1 MKNFFLFL
9 FPREFVAVFTVI
21 LLLVPAL
28 LVPSTRFDAG
38 AACITYSSSSRTI
51 TVSCTSATRLTDV
64 NNFLKNP
71 SILKKESTRVWL
83 LAANLVVAKGANFVI
98 DSVDT
103 QWLKIRSDGSV
114 GYGLLNYGNLNIQ
127 SVKVTSWN
135 TASNNYASPGS
146 DGTSPRGYIVAKSGG
161 TGKMNIINSHIA
173 HLGYTGTG
181 HHGLDYYGSHGSVVQ
196 DSEIDHNYRAFYSS
210 GVGGIRFDR
219 NVVHDNI
226 EYGIDPHSGTHDMYI
241 TYNKVYNNNHGIICS
256 VMCYNMH
263 IENNEL
269 YNNQRDGIF
278 LDAGSHHSTI
288 KDNTIYNEEVGI
300 QLPSMSYSEV
310 YGNRIYNSKYGIN
323 LETQIGS
330 SYDRDNRCGSVGCV
344 SINNNVHHNNIKA
357 SSIGIILKEGAS
369 TNTIASNTI
378 DGPNGDRGIVV
389 DGSKTSDNI
398 FRDNHISNA
407 KYSIRLIGGNTGSK
421 FIGNHLDTTAPSGEY
436 TMASSSALKLES
448 TQFSSDVIRAS
459 DSSSIPVSISKS
471 GTIRVT
477 SGSNTQNYD
486 TNAQPYSKTLTN
498 NGKITVSSLSST
510 ASSIVED
517 SDKLSALNDNSPEGQ
532 EKQAREQAGD
542 HSVSNNNEE
551 DNDVEGSALPT
562 DKGPRDYAGERNYPR
577 KQFAPSEIPTSGLD
591 TTDGFKSKS
600 SQKEASEFNHETLL
614 SLKVRGNGKSALTGT
629 LLDKSTSKPI
639 QGLKIF
645 FTASDPLLRIADATT
660 NKAGQFETGTFS
672 VPSDSGS
679 YKIQAH
685 FAKTGPY
692 DSADSKVITLK
703 VRDKSSNEEIR
714 NSR

>member
-1 MKNFFLFL
+1 MKNSFLFL
-9 FPREFVAVFTVI
+9 FPRESVAVFTVI
-21 LLLVPAL
+21 LLFVPAL
-28 LVPSTRFDAG
+28 LVPSTLFDAG
-38 AACITYSSSSRTI
+38 AACITYNSSSKTI
-51 TVSCTSATRLTDV
+51 TVSCTTATRLTDV

-71 SILKKESTRVWL
+71 SILKKESTGVWL

-103 QWLKIRSDGSV
+103 KWLKIRSDGSV
-114 GYGLLNYGNLNIQ
+114 GYGLLNYGNLNIK

-135 TASNNYASPGS
+135 TASKNYASPGS
-146 DGTSPRGYIVAKSGG
+146 DGTNPRGYIVAKSGG

-173 HLGYTGTG
+173 YLGYTGTG
-181 HHGLDYYGSHGSVVQ
+181 HHGLDYYGSPESVIQ

-269 YNNQRDGIF
+269 YDNQRDGIF

-310 YGNRIYNSKYGIN
+310 YGNKISNSKYGIN

-330 SYDRDNRCGSVGCV
+330 SFDRDNLCGDIGCV

-357 SSIGIILKEGAS
+357 SIIGIILKDGAS

-407 KYSIRLIGGNTGSK
+407 KYSIRLTGGNTGSK
-421 FIGNHLDTTAPSGEY
+421 FISNHLDTAAPSGEY

-448 TQFSSDVIRAS
+448 TQFSSDVIRAT
-459 DSSSIPVSISKS
+459 DSSSIPVTISKS

-477 SGSNTQNYD
+477 SGSSTQNYD

-498 NGKITVSSLSST
+498 NGKITVSSISST
-510 ASSIVED
+510 ASSISED
-517 SDKLSALNDNSPEGQ
+517 SDKLSALNDKPPEVQ
-532 EKQAREQAGD
+532 EKQARDQAED
-542 HSVSNNNEE
+542 RPVSNNNEN
-551 DNDVEGSALPT
+551 NDVERSTPPT
-562 DKGPRDYAGERNYPR
+562 DKGSRDQADERNYPR
-577 KQFAPSEIPTSGLD
+577 KQFAPSEIPTSPLD
-591 TTDGFKSKS
+591 DTDGSKSKS
-600 SQKEASEFNHETLL
+600 SQK
-614 SLKVRGNGKSALTGT
+614 R
-629 LLDKSTSKPI
+629 
-639 QGLKIF
+639 
-645 FTASDPLLRIADATT
+645 R
-660 NKAGQFETGTFS
+660 
-672 VPSDSGS
+672 
-679 YKIQAH
+679 
-685 FAKTGPY
+685 
-692 DSADSKVITLK
+692 
-703 VRDKSSNEEIR
+703 
-714 NSR
+714 